1 MDNSQTELEA
11 PLQSNR
17 RVFLLAA
24 LVGSCQSYKQGS
36 VCGVMGTSP
45 KSGRVDLF
53 EVRGEIG
60 IIIIETGQLF

>member
-11 PLQSNR
+11 TTIEQAC
-17 RVFLLAA
+17 FF
-24 LVGSCQSYKQGS
+24 VGSFGQQLPIVLARFWLWCHGDLAK
-36 VCGVMGTSP
+36 
-45 KSGRVDLF
+45 KREVDLF